1 MIVARRAFLKRGT
14 AAAAGAATIW
24 RPRLASALG
33 AAVSQAQLA
42 ADPRRPQY
50 HLLPPANWM
59 NDPNGPLYWKGQY
72 HMFYQYNPG
81 AAVWGD
87 MHWGHATSPD
97 MVHWKHL
104 PVALSPTPGGPDAAG
119 CFSGTAVVE
128 DGRVSMLYTGVRS
141 VPESDA
147 TNRGDVHSFR
157 ESQCLAYSSDAD
169 LRSWTKV
176 HDPVIAAPPAD
187 LAITGFRD
195 PSPWKEGSDWLLAVG
210 SGVRRRGGAVLLY
223 RSRDLRRWEYLH
235 PLLIADA
242 AGEGTGNPVDSGE
255 MWECPDFFPL
265 GDRHVLIYSTQ
276 GKSLW
281 KTGKFDRD
289 RLTFHPEESGAI
301 DTGCIYA
308 AKSQVDR
315 SGNRLVWGWVQETR
329 PVEEY
334 RAAGWAGVMSL
345 PRRLSLGGDGRL
357 RMEVAPEVEQL
368 RGEEQR
374 LATAGGEE
382 ERAQQITRMKI
393 EAACGEIS
401 CSLRLGAEAF
411 ALSLDDAGAT
421 SGSSGAW
428 LSIGFD
434 PADSGKIRVD
444 DHFIPL
450 VPDSAAVELKIYVDS
465 SVIEVIV
472 NHSAA
477 HTKRFYSAG
486 SRARNLRLRWSG
498 STRMIERL
506 SVWQLSAISANRLT
520 T

>member
-1 MIVARRAFLKRGT
+1 
-14 AAAAGAATIW
+14 
-24 RPRLASALG
+24 
-33 AAVSQAQLA
+33 
-42 ADPRRPQY
+42 
-50 HLLPPANWM
+50 
-59 NDPNGPLYWKGQY
+59 
-72 HMFYQYNPG
+72 
-81 AAVWGD
+81 
-87 MHWGHATSPD
+87 
-97 MVHWKHL
+97 
-104 PVALSPTPGGPDAAG
+104 
-119 CFSGTAVVE
+119 
-128 DGRVSMLYTGVRS
+128 
-141 VPESDA
+141 
-147 TNRGDVHSFR
+147 
-157 ESQCLAYSSDAD
+157 
-169 LRSWTKV
+169 
-176 HDPVIAAPPAD
+176 
-187 LAITGFRD
+187 
-195 PSPWKEGSDWLLAVG
+195 
-210 SGVRRRGGAVLLY
+210 
-223 RSRDLRRWEYLH
+223 
-235 PLLIADA
+235 
-242 AGEGTGNPVDSGE
+242 

-345 PRRLSLGGDGRL
+345 PRRLSLGNDGRL
-357 RMEVAPEVEQL
+357 RMDVAPEVDQL

-465 SVIEVIV
+465 SVIELIV
-472 NHSAA
+472 NQSAA

-486 SRARNLRLRWSG
+486 VQPRNLRLRWSG
-498 STRMIERL
+498 STRTIERL
-506 SVWQLSAISANRLT
+506 SVWPISPISANRLT